1 EMDYHSIHGH
11 DVANFDVP
19 SSHRLPTV
27 SASAIL
33 DELKDDSSTYVST
46 GLPDLDKKLQSATSS
61 ESQDLDVTGGIRRGQ
76 VTELWGPPGSGKT
89 AIGIQLTANALANGD
104 TVVWVDCFQSV
115 SLDRMAK
122 VVDVAKKSQVS
133 ELPHKDSQESEKAL
147 GGVTHYNCLTLP
159 HFIALVSKPSPRL
172 IPEDTSLVI
181 VSSLTTLINSVLPK
195 PKDAQRGMLHNK
207 GAAIPQIDRQRSR
220 HADIGPLGPS
230 AFAKR
235 QQALQA
241 IMKALQTLA
250 STRKCAVVLLSQC
263 ATKMRLER
271 GASLIPA
278 VAASVWEQNISTRIA
293 LFRDWSWRD
302 NTPSSIFL
310 AGLQKLDG
318 KVSEDMMEHVS
329 AFSVSGYGV
338 ASACYDGGGR
348 RSSGIAPMTQHKR
361 KRGNT
366 DFEVPD
372 SEDDEDYGW
381 ANEDEAH
388 LPAPPSQWQ
397 GSEDILLGQAV
408 GRSDDGSDWDED
420 EVEGDKGPDRL
431 TGKSTPLSAGSP
443 QSSHAGDELGA
454 T

>member
-1 EMDYHSIHGH
+1 MDYHSIHGH

-46 GLPDLDKKLQSATSS
+46 GLPDLDKKLQSAASS
-61 ESQDLDVTGGIRRGQ
+61 ESQDLDVTGGIKRGQ

-122 VVDVAKKSQVS
+122 VVDVAKKSQMS
-133 ELPHKDSQESEKAL
+133 ESDSHKDPQESEEAL

-172 IPEDTSLVI
+172 IPENTSLFI

-195 PKDAQRGMLHNK
+195 PKDAQRGMLHSK
-207 GAAIPQIDRQRSR
+207 
-220 HADIGPLGPS
+220 GPS

-293 LFRDWSWRD
+293 LFRDWSWQD

-318 KVSEDMMEHVS
+318 KVSEDMMEHAA

-361 KRGNT
+361 KLGNT

-381 ANEDEAH
+381 ANEDDAH
-388 LPAPPSQWQ
+388 LPPPPSQWQ

-408 GRSDDGSDWDED
+408 GRSDDGSDWDEG
-420 EVEGDKGPDRL
+420 EVEGDTGPDRL

-443 QSSHAGDELGA
+443 QSSHAGDDSGA

>member
-1 EMDYHSIHGH
+1 MDYHSIHGH

-19 SSHRLPTV
+19 SSREFDMCIPFTIRGLTEDTEDRLPTV
-27 SASAIL
+27 SASSIL

-61 ESQDLDVTGGIRRGQ
+61 ESQDLDVTGGIKRGQ

-133 ELPHKDSQESEKAL
+133 EPDPHKDSQESEEAL

-172 IPEDTSLVI
+172 IPENTSLFI

-207 GAAIPQIDRQRSR
+207 
-220 HADIGPLGPS
+220 GPS

-293 LFRDWSWRD
+293 LFRDWSWQD
-302 NTPSSIFL
+302 NRPSSIFL

-318 KVSEDMMEHVS
+318 KLSEDMMEHAS

-361 KRGNT
+361 KLGNT

-381 ANEDEAH
+381 ANEDDAH
-388 LPAPPSQWQ
+388 LPPPPSQWQ

-408 GRSDDGSDWDED
+408 GRSDDGSDWDEG
-420 EVEGDKGPDRL
+420 EVEGDQGPDRL

-443 QSSHAGDELGA
+443 QSSHASDESGA

>member
-1 EMDYHSIHGH
+1 MDYHSIHGH

-33 DELKDDSSTYVST
+33 DELKNDSSAYLST
-46 GLPDLDKKLQSATSS
+46 GLPDLDKNLQSATSS
-61 ESQDLDVTGGIRRGQ
+61 ESQDLDVTGGIKRGQ

-89 AIGIQLTANALANGD
+89 AIAIQLTANALAHGD

-115 SLDRMAK
+115 SPDRMTK
-122 VVDVAKKSQVS
+122 VVDAVKKTQVS
-133 ELPHKDSQESEKAL
+133 ELDPHQDSSESAEAL
-147 GGVTHYNCLTLP
+147 RGVTHYSCLTLP

-172 IPEDTSLVI
+172 IPENTSLFI

-207 GAAIPQIDRQRSR
+207 
-220 HADIGPLGPS
+220 GPS

-263 ATKMRLER
+263 ATKMRPER

-318 KVSEDMMEHVS
+318 KVSGDMMDYIS

-338 ASACYDGGGR
+338 ASACYEGGGR
-348 RSSGIAPMTQHKR
+348 RSSGIAPMTQRKR
-361 KRGNT
+361 KLGNT
-366 DFEVPD
+366 EFEVPD

-381 ANEDEAH
+381 ADEDEAH

-408 GRSDDGSDWDED
+408 GRSDDGSDWDD
-420 EVEGDKGPDRL
+420 GEVEGETDPDRL
-431 TGKSTPLSAGSP
+431 AGKSTPLSASSP

>member
-1 EMDYHSIHGH
+1 MDYHSIHGH

-61 ESQDLDVTGGIRRGQ
+61 ESQDLDVTGGIKRGQ

-115 SLDRMAK
+115 SLDRMTK
-122 VVDVAKKSQVS
+122 VVDVAKKSQAS
-133 ELPHKDSQESEKAL
+133 EPDPHKESQESEEEAL

-172 IPEDTSLVI
+172 IPENTSLFI

-207 GAAIPQIDRQRSR
+207 
-220 HADIGPLGPS
+220 GPS

-318 KVSEDMMEHVS
+318 KVSEDMMEHAS

-361 KRGNT
+361 KLGNT

-381 ANEDEAH
+381 ANEDDAH
-388 LPAPPSQWQ
+388 LPPPPSQWQ

-408 GRSDDGSDWDED
+408 GRSDDGSDWDEGD
-420 EVEGDKGPDRL
+420 VEGHTSPDRL

-443 QSSHAGDELGA
+443 QSSHAGDESGA